1 MFHNFYLKI
10 SSLLL
15 ATFLLLSMA
24 AKAGDE
30 EVVTNLKDQ
39 LNILNTLSPFVER
52 VDQARLLVIKNSV
65 NAVLEDIQSNLA
77 QSRPTTT
84 FQTIRL
90 IQNLII
96 QYRFSTAFFGW
107 STPISMTS
115 IYSPS
120 IEEYLNELKVLSKS
134 IEQNFGLDDSPY
146 TQITANTF
154 KQMQK
159 LLKQLETLP
168 LNENLKKDLRSLWRP
183 IGETIAIA
191 TQGDRPR
198 AFEKAKIVIEDLR
211 RLYPQFDKV
220 SASAAGFTN
229 VLELQGL
236 AEFYAEFAQM
246 D

>member
-1 MFHNFYLKI
+1 MFHHFYLKL
-10 SSLLL
+10 STLLL
-15 ATFLLLSMA
+15 AAFLIFPTSVQA
-24 AKAGDE
+24 TDE
-30 EVVTNLKDQ
+30 GVVINLEQ
-39 LNILNTLSPFVER
+39 QINILNTLSPFVER
-52 VDQARLLVIKNSV
+52 IDQARLLVIKNSV
-65 NAVLEDIQSNLA
+65 KVVLEDIQNNLS

-90 IQNLII
+90 LQNLII

-107 STPISMTS
+107 STPISITS

-120 IEEYLNELKVLSKS
+120 IEEYLNELKALSKN
-134 IEQNFGLDDSPY
+134 IEKNFGLDDSPY

-168 LNENLKKDLRSLWRP
+168 LNDNFKKDLRLLWRP

-191 TQGDRPR
+191 EQGDRPR